1 MHPTR
6 HRFTIPPEIQG
17 RIAGG
22 DLRLL
27 VSSGLPV
34 MEDAAPFSPIS
45 DPKIAGQ
52 FLLLCGS
59 PRVVQLGL
67 NVETGEVGAIWP
79 WAPPCFANSSPSLY
93 ADSITVFAEG
103 LPYDADEEGYPDNIL
118 AQADG
123 LRRRI
128 ARIDPP
134 AIGDSTFWNEI
145 SWDVVNGEWS
155 SED

>member
-45 DPKIAGQ
+45 NPKIVRQ

-59 PRVVQLGL
+59 PRVMQLGL

-93 ADSITVFAEG
+93 ADSINAFAEG
-103 LPYDADEEGYPDNIL
+103 VNNRLIPSCLMKIFSPTCCTSRA
-118 AQADG
+118 
-123 LRRRI
+123 RRRRWLFSS
-128 ARIDPP
+128 AT
-134 AIGDSTFWNEI
+134 AGQ
-145 SWDVVNGEWS
+145 VNLTTS
-155 SED
+155 HRPL

>member
-1 MHPTR
+1 MRPTR

-34 MEDAAPFSPIS
+34 LEDAAPFSPIS
-45 DPKIAGQ
+45 DPKIVGQ

-79 WAPPCFANSSPSLY
+79 WAPPVAPG
-93 ADSITVFAEG
+93 EG
-103 LPYDADEEGYPDNIL
+103 LRAESVGG
-118 AQADG
+118 ADG
-123 LRRRI
+123 GAMI
-128 ARIDPP
+128 KFVP
-134 AIGDSTFWNEI
+134 AGQAAAAHHKAP
-145 SWDVVNGEWS
+145 
-155 SED
+155 

>member
-1 MHPTR
+1 MRPTR

-34 MEDAAPFSPIS
+34 LEDAAPFSPIS
-45 DPKIAGQ
+45 DPKIVGQ

-59 PRVVQLGL
+59 PRVMQLGL

-79 WAPPCFANSSPSLY
+79 RARRPAFSAAACVFLLMRAAPGC
-93 ADSITVFAEG
+93 
-103 LPYDADEEGYPDNIL
+103 
-118 AQADG
+118 
-123 LRRRI
+123 LR
-128 ARIDPP
+128 
-134 AIGDSTFWNEI
+134 
-145 SWDVVNGEWS
+145 V
-155 SED
+155 

>member
-34 MEDAAPFSPIS
+34 LEDAAPFSPIS
-45 DPKIAGQ
+45 NPKIVGQ

-59 PRVVQLGL
+59 PRVMQLGL

-93 ADSITVFAEG
+93 ADSINAFAEG

-134 AIGDSTFWNEI
+134 AIGDNTFWNEI